1 MNCERCSA
9 DEVRFRAY
17 SDIINLIVC
26 TSCAIIA
33 IELGIAGEVLPR
45 LRTDHHP
52 GDVLNGDL
60 PLNSIA

>member
-9 DEVRFRAY
+9 DEVRFRVF

-26 TSCAIIA
+26 TSCANKARRIGLA
-33 IELGIAGEVLPR
+33 VEGPLR
-45 LRTDHHP
+45 LRTDHRP

-60 PLNSIA
+60 PLNSAA